1 MVGVFPQ
8 RMRNSNL
15 RDAFRC
21 AFSGLWYAFCTQ
33 RNFPIHLSIAV
44 GVVVLA
50 VWLRV
55 SLIQWAV
62 LLLTIGQ
69 VLVAELINSALEYVV
84 DLASPG
90 IHPLAKAAKDVSA
103 GAVLLA
109 ALVSVG
115 VGLLIL
121 GPPLWARLFGGR

>member
-1 MVGVFPQ
+1 
-8 RMRNSNL
+8 MRNSSL

-21 AFSGLWYAFCTQ
+21 AFSGLWYAFRTQ
-33 RNFPIHLSIAV
+33 RNFPIHLSVAA

-50 VWLRV
+50 IWLHIPP
-55 SLIQWAV
+55 SQWAV
-62 LLLTIGQ
+62 LLLTMGL
-69 VLVAELINSALEYVV
+69 VLVLELVNSALEYVV

-90 IHPLAKAAKDVSA
+90 IHPLAKAAKDVGA

-121 GPPLWARLFGGR
+121 GPPLWARLFGGK